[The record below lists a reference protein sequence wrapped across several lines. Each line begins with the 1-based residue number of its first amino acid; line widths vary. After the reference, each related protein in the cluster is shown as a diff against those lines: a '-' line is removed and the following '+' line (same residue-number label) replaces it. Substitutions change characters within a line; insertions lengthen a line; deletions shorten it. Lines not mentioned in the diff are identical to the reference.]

1 MSCLRKRNFNG
12 VKDLELSGFLTVT
25 RTQSSF
31 TKRLVKEG
39 KRIRLKLLRIV
50 MIILSLIS
58 TKLKIVFLNI
68 FRNIFTSQETYDITE
83 TTNVV
88 MNKLT
93 QHMKS
98 GLEAPFTTEEVIRPI
113 SSMKGLA
120 APCPMGYQL
129 FSIIFTGTFRGLT
142 SFLNLS
148 IF

>member
-1 MSCLRKRNFNG
+1 
-12 VKDLELSGFLTVT
+12 
-25 RTQSSF
+25 
-31 TKRLVKEG
+31 
-39 KRIRLKLLRIV
+39 
-50 MIILSLIS
+50 
-58 TKLKIVFLNI
+58 
-68 FRNIFTSQETYDITE
+68 
-83 TTNVV
+83 

-129 FSIIFTGTFRGLT
+129 FSIISTGTLRGLT
-142 SFLNLS
+142 SFMNLS